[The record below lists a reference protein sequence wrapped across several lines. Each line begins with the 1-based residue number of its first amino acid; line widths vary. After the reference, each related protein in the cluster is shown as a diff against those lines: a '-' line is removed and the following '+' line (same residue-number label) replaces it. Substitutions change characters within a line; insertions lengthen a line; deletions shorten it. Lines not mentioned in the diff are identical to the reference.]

1 MDSREDI
8 TTIKTYIDDGS
19 GKLYDKHEPDIEPE
33 INLKDNPALQKLLW
47 DIWRVDKTPI
57 YGYSRM
63 PVDADINGDLPEE
76 GMDRRWA
83 TPAEIVRLK
92 FRAAGLDIW
101 GYNREH
107 KKE

>member
-1 MDSREDI
+1 
-8 TTIKTYIDDGS
+8 
-19 GKLYDKHEPDIEPE
+19 
-33 INLKDNPALQKLLW
+33 
-47 DIWRVDKTPI
+47 
-57 YGYSRM
+57 M
-63 PVDADINGDLPEE
+63 PVNADINGDLPEE

-83 TPAEIVRLK
+83 TPAEIVRSK